1 MAEQNRMT
9 PPNGNY
15 FNIGRS
21 LTLILALL
29 VALILGGNGLV
40 IYQFKRAQLQTDRLT
55 GVSQQL
61 IAVLRLQ
68 ESLRSFHQRLIELAQ
83 SRDAHRLITE
93 AEPLRAALLKQ
104 TQQTR
109 STLSYLPPDFR
120 VDPAFLTALDTIE
133 VTLPFQLNDIAALAG
148 TGDWD
153 VVQIRLDSELKR
165 IEGTTS
171 AHVQS
176 IDRELDEELPRAV
189 ANMKNVQREIFLIVP
204 ITAISTVFVAAFF
217 GWAIARRI
225 LELRLEERVSE
236 RTRIAR
242 ALHDTLLQSF
252 QGLMLQLQVVEN
264 LLPEGRA
271 KEKME
276 QTLERADQA
285 IAEGR
290 DAVYDLRS
298 SATTTNDLSLAVR
311 TLCSELATP
320 DVAFELT
327 VEGGPRNLH
336 PIIRDEVYRITRE
349 ALRNAFSHAQ
359 AQHIEAELIYAE
371 RAFRLRIRDDGKG
384 IEPALLEEGRPG
396 HYGLPGM
403 RERAR
408 QIGAEFTIWSGV
420 GTGTEIEVRI
430 PGSIAYRGASPRPR
444 FRWFRKKA

>member
-1 MAEQNRMT
+1 MT
-9 PPNGNY
+9 SPKGND
-15 FNIGRS
+15 FNMGRG
-21 LTLILALL
+21 LALILALL

-68 ESLRSFHQRLIELAQ
+68 QSLQSFHQRLNELAQ
-83 SRDAHRLITE
+83 SKDAHRLITE
-93 AEPLRAALLKQ
+93 AEPLRAALQKQ

-109 STLSYLPPDFR
+109 STLTYLPPDFR

-133 VTLPFQLNDIAALAG
+133 VTLPFQLDDIAALAG
-148 TGDWD
+148 AGDWGG
-153 VVQIRLDSELKR
+153 VRIRLDSELNR

-189 ANMKNVQREIFLIVP
+189 ANMKNVQRRLFIVVP
-204 ITAISTVFVAAFF
+204 MTAISTVLVAAFF

-225 LELRLEERVSE
+225 LELRLEERVNE

-242 ALHDTLLQSF
+242 VLHDTLLQSF
-252 QGLMLQLQVVEN
+252 QGLMLHLQVVDD
-264 LLPEGRA
+264 LLPSGKA
-271 KEKME
+271 KEKLE

-298 SATTTNDLSLAVR
+298 SATTTNDLAQAVR

-320 DVAFELT
+320 DAAAFQLT
-327 VEGGPRNLH
+327 VEGPPRDMH
-336 PIIRDEVYRITRE
+336 PIIRDELYRITRE
-349 ALRNAFSHAQ
+349 ALRNAFTHAR
-359 AQHIEAELIYAE
+359 AKHIEAELIYAE
-371 RAFRLRIRDDGKG
+371 RLFRLRIRDDGNG
-384 IEPALLEEGRPG
+384 IEPAMLEEGRSG

-408 QIGAEFTIWSGV
+408 QIGAEVTIWSGV
-420 GTGTEIEVRI
+420 GTGTEIELSI
-430 PGSIAYRGASPRPR
+430 PGSIAYRTLPRRR
-444 FRWFRKKA
+444 FRSFRKKVG